1 MSKTKIL
8 NLRIDPELKKQ
19 AKKLAEADGRTLSNW
34 LTRLISREVKR
45 ANADAD
51 QAPDR
56 KQG

>member
-34 LTRLISREVKR
+34 LTRLISREVER
-45 ANADAD
+45 AKAEDGRG
-51 QAPDR
+51 QPAP
-56 KQG
+56 